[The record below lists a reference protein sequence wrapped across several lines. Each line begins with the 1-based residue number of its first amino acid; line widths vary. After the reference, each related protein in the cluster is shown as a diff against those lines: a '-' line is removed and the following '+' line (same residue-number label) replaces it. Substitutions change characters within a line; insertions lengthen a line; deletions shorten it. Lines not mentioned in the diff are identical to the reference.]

1 MSGFNYPGTAATAT
15 RLLKR
20 FGAPATLIR
29 AEGPPVYDPETGQ
42 TAPAD
47 VSTPTTAAVFAYDQK
62 FIDGTLIL
70 QGDQQAYCMPGVEP
84 MQGDR
89 FQWQGKVYTVI
100 TVKPLAPAG
109 TPVLFAAQI
118 RG

>member
-1 MSGFNYPGTAATAT
+1 MTAFNYPVTAATAT

-20 FGAPATLIR
+20 FGATAALVR

-62 FIDGTLIL
+62 FIDGTLVL
-70 QGDQQAYCMPGVEP
+70 QGDQQAFCAPGVEP
-84 MQGDR
+84 KQGDR
-89 FQWQGKVYTVI
+89 FQWQGKVYTVVA
-100 TVKPLAPAG
+100 VKPLSPAG
-109 TPVLFAAQI
+109 VPILFTAQI